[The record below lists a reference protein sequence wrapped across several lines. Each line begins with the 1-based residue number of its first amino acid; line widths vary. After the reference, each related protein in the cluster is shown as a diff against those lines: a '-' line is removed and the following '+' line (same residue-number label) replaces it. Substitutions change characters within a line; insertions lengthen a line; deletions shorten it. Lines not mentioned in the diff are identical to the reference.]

1 MKILILTLTLTGYA
15 ALAQDGTQTRLPT
28 PAPRPA
34 PQRVT
39 QEGTETRLSDD
50 QRDELKKWAY
60 NSLIALKNLRSE
72 AKKLTPAKARD
83 LLIREFQHIST
94 ESSPLLNELLMRFT
108 LNKALAVTKE
118 LETGM
123 TWSPRHK
130 FLDDGAVRV
139 LLGFIDIAEAYYESD
154 IKIADKMANG
164 GSYEP
169 PFVKYGLDVA
179 VLLNTYVES
188 TPDIS
193 TQYNLYNKMLGFF
206 GVDLART
213 KKRQIM
219 ASVSYPLDTWL
230 RTEVPEHVE
239 YDSPEWHEPLKK
251 MRSKFI
257 EYYKLGA
264 EIYEKNKNV
273 L

>member
-1 MKILILTLTLTGYA
+1 
-15 ALAQDGTQTRLPT
+15 
-28 PAPRPA
+28 
-34 PQRVT
+34 
-39 QEGTETRLSDD
+39 
-50 QRDELKKWAY
+50 
-60 NSLIALKNLRSE
+60 
-72 AKKLTPAKARD
+72 
-83 LLIREFQHIST
+83 
-94 ESSPLLNELLMRFT
+94 MRFT
-108 LNKALAVTKE
+108 LNKALSVAKE
-118 LETGM
+118 LETGV
-123 TWSPRHK
+123 TYSTRHR

-139 LLGFIDIAEAYYESD
+139 LLGLIDIAENYYED
-154 IKIADKMANG
+154 DLKIAEKMANG
-164 GSYEP
+164 GTYEP
-169 PFVKYGLDVA
+169 PFIKYGLDVA

-213 KKRQIM
+213 KKRQII

-230 RTEVPEHVE
+230 RTEVPERVE

-257 EYYKLGA
+257 EYYKLGT
-264 EIYEKNKNV
+264 EIYEKNKSI